1 MFCIAVLCLAC
12 SGFHRLLCDLG
23 DGWVR
28 VTQVV
33 GHTIQREGIN
43 SACEAKVHR
52 IDVGLSAG
60 CGDGTPQAGLCHTC
74 TALTHHHLLIVVWPA
89 LRRSL

>member
-1 MFCIAVLCLAC
+1 MLCLSC
-12 SGFHRLLCDLG
+12 SGSHRLLCDIG
-23 DGWVR
+23 EERVR
-28 VTQVV
+28 GAQVV

-60 CGDGTPQAGLCHTC
+60 CGDGTPQAE
-74 TALTHHHLLIVVWPA
+74 AFANPA
-89 LRRSL
+89 LL